1 MRTLVILAHPNIS
14 ESRFNSRMAAE
25 AEKSANVTVHD
36 IYKQYPDWEID
47 VKQEQELLLSHER
60 IVFQFPLYWYSSPPL
75 LKKWQ
80 DDVLEYGWAYGEG
93 GTRLHGKQLLV
104 ATSIGGHIE
113 VYRAGGR
120 NHFTMSE
127 ILRPFQATANI
138 CGMSYL
144 PCFVVNGVLND
155 QELAKRAVE
164 YLNCI
169 QDPSPR
175 GLAR

>member
-1 MRTLVILAHPNIS
+1 MKALIILAHPSIS
-14 ESRFNSRMAAE
+14 ESRSNRRLVEEVKNSV
-25 AEKSANVTVHD
+25 NVTVHD
-36 IYKQYPDWEID
+36 IYEEYPDWKIN
-47 VKQEQELLLSHER
+47 VKQEQELLLSHQR

-80 DDVLEYGWAYGEG
+80 DDVLEYGWAYGKG

-155 QELAKRAVE
+155 KELTERAVE
-164 YLNCI
+164 YSNYI
-169 QDPSPR
+169 QDQSPR